1 MSKLGIVICLLL
13 GPLGWLY
20 LAYKLFLQKHIPPEL
35 PLEWCVQGGV
45 QRGYKRVK
53 W

>member
-20 LAYKLFLQKHIPPEL
+20 LAYKLFLHIPPEL
-35 PLEWCVQGGV
+35 TREWCVQGGV
-45 QRGYKRVK
+45 QKGYKRVK